1 MQGLEAL
8 RDAAFNYIGIVVAL
22 FVAQVSTFTAVGA
35 FVLLLLKIIV
45 ELPKAWAVIKR
56 QRVPTSDKTS
66 E

>member
-45 ELPKAWAVIKR
+45 ELPKAWAVIRRKKVHTDD
-56 QRVPTSDKTS
+56 QPS
-66 E
+66 